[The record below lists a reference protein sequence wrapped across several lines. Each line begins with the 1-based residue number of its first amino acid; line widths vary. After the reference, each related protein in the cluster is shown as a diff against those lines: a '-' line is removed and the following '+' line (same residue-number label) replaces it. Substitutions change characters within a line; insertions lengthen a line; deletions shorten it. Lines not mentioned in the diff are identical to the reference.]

1 METSLTRPSKDLLCE
16 LWREPAFF
24 GNDAR
29 SRANRYIFLADDEK
43 LTHDFARG
51 GMSEPETN
59 SKRNRNET
67 TCPSP
72 TLSREFVEDENAK
85 AIDA

>member
-51 GMSEPETN
+51 GTSEPETDT
-59 SKRNRNET
+59 RAR
-67 TCPSP
+67 PH
-72 TLSREFVEDENAK
+72 VEPRDVEPR
-85 AIDA
+85 DVEPQR